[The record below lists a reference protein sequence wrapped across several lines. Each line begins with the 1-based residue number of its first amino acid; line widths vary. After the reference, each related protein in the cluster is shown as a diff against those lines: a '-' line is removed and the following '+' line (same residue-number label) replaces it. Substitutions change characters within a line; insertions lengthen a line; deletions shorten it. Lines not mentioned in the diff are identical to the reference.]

1 MKKLLSI
8 TSLCLALLMI
18 SFSTVF
24 AVDNSTP
31 SNSDTSQNVAETK
44 NNTTPTTVRMGWEVV
59 YNLKNVESSNTTN
72 DAWLSYRTTIT
83 PKLGYAI
90 TKVTATIDGKDVGAI
105 TSENGI
111 YTINIEQVTGKLTI
125 TAEAEPV
132 IVDTPKEIQNL
143 SPKTNFTVANLGK
156 VGNYNLYYNVTQ
168 YYQFL
173 DYNVT
178 MGDYVFDCFAQQSPY
193 DLGLYVVGN
202 GKAYTLID
210 AYNELKID
218 MDTVYSLIKSNEIHY
233 NFTVGKSIPDVTTQP
248 SENHN
253 VYYYL
258 KGATSS
264 NNETTVGNRYNTVI
278 KPNSPYEIDY
288 VVVTVNNKEKEVAK
302 NSDGSYTID
311 LDNVD
316 GDINIFASATREKAT
331 EFSTARV
338 GWHVNYNLSNV
349 ESSNT
354 TDDAWMNYRTV
365 ITPKTGYVI
374 TNISAKIHGK
384 DVGKITKKNGT
395 YEIFVEYLQGGP
407 LVIKAEAKSVKI
419 DTPKEI
425 DKLCPNWILSVA
437 NLGKVGKYDLYYKIS
452 DYYNFS
458 NKNIRMGNYMFN
470 CYQQHTPYDLG
481 LYVVGN
487 GKAYTLKDAYNK
499 LNINMDAV
507 YSLINKTNLHY
518 NFTVVKIAQE
528 KLSAT
533 NVSLKSGATKTIK
546 VLNGKVK
553 SYKVVNSKVAKVN
566 SKGVVTAL
574 NKGKTT
580 VIVTLKD
587 GNKLNCKVNVTT
599 APKLSKSTVNVKVGQ
614 SAKIKIY
621 GKAKGI
627 EFGISGRNK
636 NIEVWLYKMKDAT
649 GFEVEGLKK
658 GKATLKVKVNNVKTL
673 TLKINVK

>member
-24 AVDNSTP
+24 AVDNSTS
-31 SNSDTSQNVAETK
+31 SNSDKSQNVAETK
-44 NNTTPTTVRMGWEVV
+44 NNTEPTTVRMGWEVV

-264 NNETTVGNRYNTVI
+264 NNETTVGNHYNTVI
-278 KPNSPYEIDY
+278 KPNSDYEIDY
-288 VVVTVNNKEKEVAK
+288 VVVTVNNKKREVTK
-302 NSDGSYTID
+302 NSDGSYTVD

-425 DKLCPNWILSVA
+425 DKLYPNLILSVA

-487 GKAYTLKDAYNK
+487 GKAYTLKDAYDK

-566 SKGVVTAL
+566 SKGVITAL

-599 APKLSKSTVNVKVGQ
+599 APKLSKSTVNVKVGKTVKVK
-614 SAKIKIY
+614 AL
-621 GKAKGI
+621 GKAKNI
-627 EFGISGRNK
+627 ALKWTVSNK
-636 NIEVWLYKMKDAT
+636 NVNTSIAKMIGASVLNIK
-649 GFEVEGLKK
+649 GVKK
-658 GKATLKVKVNNVKTL
+658 GKTTLKVKVNNVKTL
-673 TLKINVK
+673 TLKVNVK

>member
-31 SNSDTSQNVAETK
+31 SNSDKSQNANQTM
-44 NNTTPTTVRMGWEVV
+44 NNTMVVVNTEPT
-59 YNLKNVESSNTTN
+59 K
-72 DAWLSYRTTIT
+72 
-83 PKLGYAI
+83 
-90 TKVTATIDGKDVGAI
+90 
-105 TSENGI
+105 
-111 YTINIEQVTGKLTI
+111 
-125 TAEAEPV
+125 
-132 IVDTPKEIQNL
+132 VDTPKELQELYPN
-143 SPKTNFTVANLGK
+143 TNFTVTKLGE
-156 VGNYNLYYNVTQ
+156 VGEYSLYYNVTH

-178 MGDYVFDCFAQQSPY
+178 IGEYIFNCFAQQKPY

-202 GKAYTLID
+202 SKAYTLAD
-210 AYNELKID
+210 AYKELKID
-218 MDTVYSLIKSNEIHY
+218 MDNVYSLITSKYINY

-264 NNETTVGNRYNTVI
+264 NNETTVGNHYNTVI

-288 VVVTVNNKEKEVAK
+288 VVVTVNNKEKEVTK
-302 NSDGSYTID
+302 NSDGSYTVD

-316 GDINIFASATREKAT
+316 GDINIFASATREKVT

-338 GWHVNYNLSNV
+338 GCEVKYDLTNV
-349 ESSNT
+349 TSSNT

-437 NLGKVGKYDLYYKIS
+437 NLGKVGKYDLYYNIS

-487 GKAYTLKDAYNK
+487 GKAYTLKDAYDK

-553 SYKVVNSKVAKVN
+553 SYKVTNNKVAKVN

-599 APKLSKSTVNVKVGQ
+599 APKLSKSTVNLKVGQ

-636 NIEVWLYKMKDAT
+636 NVEVWLYKMKDAT
-649 GFEVEGLKK
+649 EFRVEGLKK

-673 TLKINVK
+673 TLKVNVK

>member
-31 SNSDTSQNVAETK
+31 SNSDKSQKANQTM
-44 NNTTPTTVRMGWEVV
+44 NNTMGIVNTEPT
-59 YNLKNVESSNTTN
+59 K
-72 DAWLSYRTTIT
+72 
-83 PKLGYAI
+83 
-90 TKVTATIDGKDVGAI
+90 
-105 TSENGI
+105 
-111 YTINIEQVTGKLTI
+111 
-125 TAEAEPV
+125 
-132 IVDTPKEIQNL
+132 VDTPKELQELYPN
-143 SPKTNFTVANLGK
+143 TNFTVTKLGE
-156 VGNYNLYYNVTQ
+156 VGEYSLYYNVTH

-178 MGDYVFDCFAQQSPY
+178 IGEYIFNCFAQQKPY

-202 GKAYTLID
+202 SKAYTLAD
-210 AYNELKID
+210 AYKELKID
-218 MDTVYSLIKSNEIHY
+218 MDTVYSLIKSKYINY

-288 VVVTVNNKEKEVAK
+288 VVVTVNNKEKEVTK
-302 NSDGSYTID
+302 NSDGSYTVD

-316 GDINIFASATREKAT
+316 GDINIFASATPKKVSEPIT
-331 EFSTARV
+331 QDGGHDIV
-338 GWHVNYNLSNV
+338 YNLSNV

-354 TDDAWMNYRTV
+354 TDITYTGYKTTL
-365 ITPKTGYVI
+365 TPKDGYAI
-374 TNISAKIHGK
+374 TYVSATVNGK
-384 DVGKITKKNGT
+384 DVGTITKENGIYT
-395 YEIFVEYLQGGP
+395 IDVR
-407 LVIKAEAKSVKI
+407 LVMGKLTITAEAKDIVT

-425 DKLCPNWILSVA
+425 QNLSPKTNFTVA
-437 NLGKVGKYDLYYKIS
+437 NLGKVGNYNLYYNVTQYYQFFENIIKI
-452 DYYNFS
+452 
-458 NKNIRMGNYMFN
+458 GNYEFD
-470 CYQQHTPYDLG
+470 CFAQQSPYGLG

-487 GKAYTLKDAYNK
+487 GKAYTLKDAYDK

-658 GKATLKVKVNNVKTL
+658 GKTTLKVKVNNVKTL
-673 TLKINVK
+673 TLKVNVK

>member
-31 SNSDTSQNVAETK
+31 SNSDKSQNANRTM
-44 NNTTPTTVRMGWEVV
+44 NNTMGIVNTEPT
-59 YNLKNVESSNTTN
+59 K
-72 DAWLSYRTTIT
+72 
-83 PKLGYAI
+83 
-90 TKVTATIDGKDVGAI
+90 
-105 TSENGI
+105 
-111 YTINIEQVTGKLTI
+111 
-125 TAEAEPV
+125 
-132 IVDTPKEIQNL
+132 VDTPKELQELYPN
-143 SPKTNFTVANLGK
+143 TNFTVTKLGE
-156 VGNYNLYYNVTQ
+156 VGEYSLYYNVTH

-178 MGDYVFDCFAQQSPY
+178 IGKYIFNCFAQQKPY

-218 MDTVYSLIKSNEIHY
+218 MDTVYSLITSKYINY

-288 VVVTVNNKEKEVAK
+288 IVVTVNNKKREVTK
-302 NSDGSYTID
+302 NLDGSYTVDID
-311 LDNVD
+311 NID
-316 GDINIFASATREKAT
+316 GDINIFASATPKKASEPIT
-331 EFSTARV
+331 QDGGHDIV
-338 GWHVNYNLSNV
+338 YNLSNV

-354 TDDAWMNYRTV
+354 TNITYTGYKTTL
-365 ITPKTGYVI
+365 TPKDGYAI
-374 TNISAKIHGK
+374 TYVSATVNGK
-384 DVGKITKKNGT
+384 DVGTITKENGIYT
-395 YEIFVEYLQGGP
+395 IDVR
-407 LVIKAEAKSVKI
+407 LVMGKLTITAEAKNIVT

-425 DKLCPNWILSVA
+425 QNLSPKTNFTVA
-437 NLGKVGKYDLYYKIS
+437 NLGKVGNYNLYYNVTQHYQFFENIIKI
-452 DYYNFS
+452 
-458 NKNIRMGNYMFN
+458 GNYEFD
-470 CYQQHTPYDLG
+470 CFAQQSPYGLG

-487 GKAYTLKDAYNK
+487 GKAYTLKDAYDK

-518 NFTVVKIAQE
+518 NFTAVKIAQE

-673 TLKINVK
+673 TLKVNVK

>member
-31 SNSDTSQNVAETK
+31 SNSDKSQNVAETK
-44 NNTTPTTVRMGWEVV
+44 NNTEPTTVRMGWEVV
-59 YNLKNVESSNTTN
+59 YNLKNVDSSNTTN
-72 DAWLSYRTTIT
+72 DAWSSYRTTIT
-83 PKLGYAI
+83 PKVGYTI
-90 TKVTATIDGKDVGAI
+90 TKVTATIDGKDVGTV

-168 YYQFL
+168 KYQFL

-233 NFTVGKSIPDVTTQP
+233 NFTVEKSVPDVTTQP

-264 NNETTVGNRYNTVI
+264 NNETTVGNHYNTVI

-288 VVVTVNNKEKEVAK
+288 VVVTVNNKEKEATK
-302 NSDGSYTID
+302 NSDGSYTVD

-316 GDINIFASATREKAT
+316 GDINIFASATPKKASEPIT
-331 EFSTARV
+331 RV
-338 GWHVNYNLSNV
+338 GWEVDYNVTNAYLTNKS
-349 ESSNT
+349 
-354 TDDAWMNYRTV
+354 TDVLGSYSTRIYTV
-365 ITPKTGYVI
+365 GTYIVTYV
-374 TNISAKIHGK
+374 SATINGK
-384 DVGKITKKNGT
+384 DVGTIKEVVGG
-395 YEIFVEYLQGGP
+395 YEIN
-407 LVIKAEAKSVKI
+407 IKNVTGKLTITVEAKNFQSP
-419 DTPKEI
+419 TPKE
-425 DKLCPNWILSVA
+425 LQALSPNSNFSVI
-437 NLGKVGKYDLYYKIS
+437 NLGKVGNYNLYYNTTS
-452 DYYNFS
+452 SYEDLEY
-458 NKNIRMGNYMFN
+458 NIRIGDYVYTCM
-470 CYQQHTPYDLG
+470 YQQSPDDLG
-481 LYVVGN
+481 LYIVGN
-487 GKAYTLKDAYNK
+487 GKAYTLQDAYSKIKN
-499 LNINMDAV
+499 LNMDTV
-507 YSLINKTNLHY
+507 YSLINKMNIDY
-518 NFTVVKIAQE
+518 NFTVNKKPIV

-553 SYKVVNSKVAKVN
+553 SYKVTNNKVAKVN
-566 SKGVVTAL
+566 SKGVITAL

-580 VIVTLKD
+580 VIVTLKN

-599 APKLSKSTVNVKVGQ
+599 APKLSKSTVNLKVGQ

-636 NIEVWLYKMKDAT
+636 NIKVWLYKMKDAT

-673 TLKINVK
+673 TLKVNVK

>member
-31 SNSDTSQNVAETK
+31 SNSDKSQNANQTM
-44 NNTTPTTVRMGWEVV
+44 NNTMVVVNTEPT
-59 YNLKNVESSNTTN
+59 K
-72 DAWLSYRTTIT
+72 
-83 PKLGYAI
+83 
-90 TKVTATIDGKDVGAI
+90 
-105 TSENGI
+105 
-111 YTINIEQVTGKLTI
+111 
-125 TAEAEPV
+125 
-132 IVDTPKEIQNL
+132 VDTPKELQELYPN
-143 SPKTNFTVANLGK
+143 TNFTVTKLGE
-156 VGNYNLYYNVTQ
+156 VGEYSLYYNVTH

-178 MGDYVFDCFAQQSPY
+178 IGEYIFNCFAQQKPY

-202 GKAYTLID
+202 SKAYTLID

-218 MDTVYSLIKSNEIHY
+218 MDTVYSLITSKYINY

-264 NNETTVGNRYNTVI
+264 NNETTVGNHYNTVI

-288 VVVTVNNKEKEVAK
+288 VVVTVNNKKREVTK
-302 NSDGSYTID
+302 NSDGSYTVD

-316 GDINIFASATREKAT
+316 GDINIFASATREKVT

-338 GWHVNYNLSNV
+338 GWYVNYNLSNV

-354 TDDAWMNYRTV
+354 TDDVWLNYKTTL
-365 ITPKTGYVI
+365 TPKDGYAI
-374 TNISAKIHGK
+374 TYVSATVNGK
-384 DVGKITKKNGT
+384 DVGKITKNNGIYT
-395 YEIFVEYLQGGP
+395 IDIEKVTGNLTIT
-407 LVIKAEAKSVKI
+407 AEAKNVVT

-425 DKLCPNWILSVA
+425 QNLSPKTNFTVA
-437 NLGKVGKYDLYYKIS
+437 NLGKVGNYNLYYNVTQYYQFFENIIKI
-452 DYYNFS
+452 
-458 NKNIRMGNYMFN
+458 GNYEFD
-470 CYQQHTPYDLG
+470 CFAQQSPYGLG

-487 GKAYTLKDAYNK
+487 GKAYTLKDAYDK

-553 SYKVVNSKVAKVN
+553 SYKVTNNKVAKVN

-599 APKLSKSTVNVKVGQ
+599 APKLSKSTVNLKVGQ

-636 NIEVWLYKMKDAT
+636 NVEVWLYKMKDAT
-649 GFEVEGLKK
+649 EFRVEGLKK

-673 TLKINVK
+673 TLKVNVK

>member
-31 SNSDTSQNVAETK
+31 SNSDKSQNANQTM
-44 NNTTPTTVRMGWEVV
+44 NNTMVVVNTEPT
-59 YNLKNVESSNTTN
+59 K
-72 DAWLSYRTTIT
+72 
-83 PKLGYAI
+83 
-90 TKVTATIDGKDVGAI
+90 
-105 TSENGI
+105 
-111 YTINIEQVTGKLTI
+111 
-125 TAEAEPV
+125 
-132 IVDTPKEIQNL
+132 VDTPKELQELYPN
-143 SPKTNFTVANLGK
+143 TNFTVTKLGE
-156 VGNYNLYYNVTQ
+156 VGEYSLYYNVTH

-178 MGDYVFDCFAQQSPY
+178 IGEYIFNCFAQQKPY

-202 GKAYTLID
+202 SKAYTLAD
-210 AYNELKID
+210 AYKELKID
-218 MDTVYSLIKSNEIHY
+218 MDTVYSLITSKYINY

-264 NNETTVGNRYNTVI
+264 NNETTVGNHYNTVI

-288 VVVTVNNKEKEVAK
+288 VVVTVNNKKREVTK
-302 NSDGSYTID
+302 NSDGSYTVD

-316 GDINIFASATREKAT
+316 GDINIFASATREKVT

-338 GWHVNYNLSNV
+338 GWYVNYNLSNV

-354 TDDAWMNYRTV
+354 TDDVWLNYKTTL
-365 ITPKTGYVI
+365 TPKDGYAI
-374 TNISAKIHGK
+374 TYVSATVNGK
-384 DVGKITKKNGT
+384 DVGKITKNNGIYT
-395 YEIFVEYLQGGP
+395 IDIEKVTGNLTIT
-407 LVIKAEAKSVKI
+407 AEAKNVVT

-425 DKLCPNWILSVA
+425 QKLSPKTNFTVA
-437 NLGKVGKYDLYYKIS
+437 NLGKVGNYNLYYNVTQYYQFFENIIKI
-452 DYYNFS
+452 
-458 NKNIRMGNYMFN
+458 GNYEFD
-470 CYQQHTPYDLG
+470 CFAQQSPYGLG

-487 GKAYTLKDAYNK
+487 GKAYTLKDAYDK

-553 SYKVVNSKVAKVN
+553 SYKVTNNKVAKVN

-599 APKLSKSTVNVKVGQ
+599 APKLSKSTVNLKVGQ

-636 NIEVWLYKMKDAT
+636 NVEVWLYKMKDAT
-649 GFEVEGLKK
+649 EFRVEGLKK

-673 TLKINVK
+673 TLKVNVK

>member
-24 AVDNSTP
+24 AVDNSTL
-31 SNSDTSQNVAETK
+31 SNSDKSQNVAGTK
-44 NNTTPTTVRMGWEVV
+44 NNTEPTTVRMGWEVV
-59 YNLKNVESSNTTN
+59 YNLKNVDSSNTTN

-83 PKLGYAI
+83 PKVGYTI
-90 TKVTATIDGKDVGAI
+90 TKVTATINGKDVGTV
-105 TSENGI
+105 TSSNGI

-132 IVDTPKEIQNL
+132 IVDTPKELQELYPN
-143 SPKTNFTVANLGK
+143 TNFTVTKLGE
-156 VGNYNLYYNVTQ
+156 VGEYSLYYNVTH

-178 MGDYVFDCFAQQSPY
+178 IGEYIFNCFAQQKPY

-202 GKAYTLID
+202 SKAYTLAD

-218 MDTVYSLIKSNEIHY
+218 MDTVYSLIKSNDIDY
-233 NFTVGKSIPDVTTQP
+233 SFTVKKSESTVTTQP

-288 VVVTVNNKEKEVAK
+288 VVVTVNNKEKEVTK
-302 NSDGSYTID
+302 NSDGSYTVD

-316 GDINIFASATREKAT
+316 GDINIFASATREKVT
-331 EFSTARV
+331 QFSTARV

-354 TDDAWMNYRTV
+354 TDDVWLNYKTTL
-365 ITPKTGYVI
+365 TPKEGYAI
-374 TNISAKIHGK
+374 TYVSATVNGK
-384 DVGKITKKNGT
+384 DVGKITKNNGIYT
-395 YEIFVEYLQGGP
+395 IDIEKATGNLTIT
-407 LVIKAEAKSVKI
+407 AEAKNIVT

-425 DKLCPNWILSVA
+425 QNLSPKTNFTVA
-437 NLGKVGKYDLYYKIS
+437 NLGKVGNYNLYYNVTQYYQFFENIIKI
-452 DYYNFS
+452 
-458 NKNIRMGNYMFN
+458 GNYEFD
-470 CYQQHTPYDLG
+470 CFAQQSPYGLG

-487 GKAYTLKDAYNK
+487 GKAYTLKDAYDK

-580 VIVTLKD
+580 VIVTLRD

-599 APKLSKSTVNVKVGQ
+599 APKLSKSTVNVKVGKTVKVK
-614 SAKIKIY
+614 AL
-621 GKAKGI
+621 GKAKNI
-627 EFGISGRNK
+627 ALKWTVSNK
-636 NIEVWLYKMKDAT
+636 NVNTSIAKKISASVLNIK
-649 GFEVEGLKK
+649 GVKK
-658 GKATLKVKVNNVKTL
+658 GKTTLKVKVNNVKTL
-673 TLKINVK
+673 TLKIKVK

>member
-31 SNSDTSQNVAETK
+31 SNSDKSQNANQTM
-44 NNTTPTTVRMGWEVV
+44 NNTMGIVNTEPT
-59 YNLKNVESSNTTN
+59 K
-72 DAWLSYRTTIT
+72 
-83 PKLGYAI
+83 
-90 TKVTATIDGKDVGAI
+90 
-105 TSENGI
+105 
-111 YTINIEQVTGKLTI
+111 
-125 TAEAEPV
+125 
-132 IVDTPKEIQNL
+132 VDTPKELQELYPN
-143 SPKTNFTVANLGK
+143 TNFTVTKLGE
-156 VGNYNLYYNVTQ
+156 VGEYSLYYNVTQ

-178 MGDYVFDCFAQQSPY
+178 IGEYIFNCFAQQKPY

-218 MDTVYSLIKSNEIHY
+218 MDTVYSLIKSNDIDY

-264 NNETTVGNRYNTVI
+264 NNETTVGNHYNTVI

-288 VVVTVNNKEKEVAK
+288 VVVTVNNKEREVTK
-302 NSDGSYTID
+302 NSDGSYTVD
-311 LDNVD
+311 LDNID
-316 GDINIFASATREKAT
+316 GDINIFASATREKVT

-338 GWHVNYNLSNV
+338 GWYVNYNLSNV

-354 TDDAWMNYRTV
+354 TDDVWLNYKTTL
-365 ITPKTGYVI
+365 TPKEGYAI
-374 TNISAKIHGK
+374 TYVSATVNGK
-384 DVGKITKKNGT
+384 DVGKITKNNGIYT
-395 YEIFVEYLQGGP
+395 IDIEKATGNLTIT
-407 LVIKAEAKSVKI
+407 AEAKDIVT

-425 DKLCPNWILSVA
+425 QNLSPKTNFTVA
-437 NLGKVGKYDLYYKIS
+437 NLGKVGNYNLYYNVTQYYQFFENIIKI
-452 DYYNFS
+452 
-458 NKNIRMGNYMFN
+458 GNYEFD
-470 CYQQHTPYDLG
+470 CFAQQSPYGLG

-553 SYKVVNSKVAKVN
+553 SYKVTNNKVAKVN

-599 APKLSKSTVNVKVGQ
+599 APKLSKPTVNVKVGKTVKVK
-614 SAKIKIY
+614 AL
-621 GKAKGI
+621 GKAKNI
-627 EFGISGRNK
+627 ALKWTVSNK
-636 NIEVWLYKMKDAT
+636 NVNTSIAKMISASVLNIK
-649 GFEVEGLKK
+649 GVKK
-658 GKATLKVKVNNVKTL
+658 GKTTLKVKVNNVKTL
-673 TLKINVK
+673 TLKVNVK

>member
-31 SNSDTSQNVAETK
+31 SNSDKSQKANQTM
-44 NNTTPTTVRMGWEVV
+44 NNTMGIVNTEPT
-59 YNLKNVESSNTTN
+59 K
-72 DAWLSYRTTIT
+72 
-83 PKLGYAI
+83 
-90 TKVTATIDGKDVGAI
+90 
-105 TSENGI
+105 
-111 YTINIEQVTGKLTI
+111 
-125 TAEAEPV
+125 
-132 IVDTPKEIQNL
+132 VDTPKELQELYPN
-143 SPKTNFTVANLGK
+143 TNFTVTKLGE
-156 VGNYNLYYNVTQ
+156 VGEYSLYYNVTH

-178 MGDYVFDCFAQQSPY
+178 IGEYIFNCFAQQKPY

-202 GKAYTLID
+202 SKAYTLID

-218 MDTVYSLIKSNEIHY
+218 MDTVYSLITSKYINY

-264 NNETTVGNRYNTVI
+264 NNETTVGNHYNTVI

-302 NSDGSYTID
+302 NSDGSYTVD

-316 GDINIFASATREKAT
+316 GDINIFASATPKKASEPIT
-331 EFSTARV
+331 QDGGHDIV
-338 GWHVNYNLSNV
+338 YNLSNV

-354 TDDAWMNYRTV
+354 TDITYTGYKTTL
-365 ITPKTGYVI
+365 TPKDGYAI
-374 TNISAKIHGK
+374 TYVSATVNGK
-384 DVGKITKKNGT
+384 DVGKITKNNGIYT
-395 YEIFVEYLQGGP
+395 IDIEKATGNLTIT
-407 LVIKAEAKSVKI
+407 AEAKNIVT

-425 DKLCPNWILSVA
+425 QNLSPKTNFTVA
-437 NLGKVGKYDLYYKIS
+437 NLGKVGNYNLYYNVTQYYQFFENIIKI
-452 DYYNFS
+452 
-458 NKNIRMGNYMFN
+458 GNYEFD
-470 CYQQHTPYDLG
+470 CFAQQSPYGLG

-487 GKAYTLKDAYNK
+487 GKAYTLKEAYDK
-499 LNINMDAV
+499 LNINMNAV

-518 NFTVVKIAQE
+518 NFTAVKIAQE

-533 NVSLKSGATKTIK
+533 NVSLKSGAAKTIK

-553 SYKVVNSKVAKVN
+553 SYKVTNNKVAKVN

-599 APKLSKSTVNVKVGQ
+599 APKLSKSTVNLKVGQ

-636 NIEVWLYKMKDAT
+636 NIKVWLYKMKDAT

-673 TLKINVK
+673 TLKVNVK

>member
-8 TSLCLALLMI
+8 TSLCLTLLMI

-31 SNSDTSQNVAETK
+31 SNSDKSQNANQTM
-44 NNTTPTTVRMGWEVV
+44 NNTMGIVNTEPT
-59 YNLKNVESSNTTN
+59 K
-72 DAWLSYRTTIT
+72 
-83 PKLGYAI
+83 
-90 TKVTATIDGKDVGAI
+90 
-105 TSENGI
+105 
-111 YTINIEQVTGKLTI
+111 
-125 TAEAEPV
+125 
-132 IVDTPKEIQNL
+132 VDTPKELQELYPN
-143 SPKTNFTVANLGK
+143 TNFTVTKLGE
-156 VGNYNLYYNVTQ
+156 VGEYSLYYNVTH

-178 MGDYVFDCFAQQSPY
+178 IGEYIFNCFAQQKPY

-218 MDTVYSLIKSNEIHY
+218 MDTVDSLITSKYINY

-288 VVVTVNNKEKEVAK
+288 VVVTVNNKEKEVTK

-331 EFSTARV
+331 QFSTARV

-354 TDDAWMNYRTV
+354 TDDVWLNYKTTL
-365 ITPKTGYVI
+365 TPKEGYAI
-374 TNISAKIHGK
+374 TYVSATVNGK
-384 DVGKITKKNGT
+384 DVGKITKNNGIYT
-395 YEIFVEYLQGGP
+395 IDIEKATGNLTIT
-407 LVIKAEAKSVKI
+407 AEAKNIVT

-425 DKLCPNWILSVA
+425 QNLSPKTNFTVA
-437 NLGKVGKYDLYYKIS
+437 NLGKVGNYNLYYNVTQYYQFFENIIKI
-452 DYYNFS
+452 
-458 NKNIRMGNYMFN
+458 GNYEFD
-470 CYQQHTPYDLG
+470 CFAQQSPYGLG

-487 GKAYTLKDAYNK
+487 GKAYTLKDAYDK

-518 NFTVVKIAQE
+518 NFTAVKIAQE

-599 APKLSKSTVNVKVGQ
+599 APKLSKSTVNVKVGKTVKVK
-614 SAKIKIY
+614 AL
-621 GKAKGI
+621 GKAKNI
-627 EFGISGRNK
+627 ALKWTVSNK
-636 NIEVWLYKMKDAT
+636 NVNTSIAKKIGASVLNIK
-649 GFEVEGLKK
+649 GVKK
-658 GKATLKVKVNNVKTL
+658 GKTTLKVKVNNVKTL
-673 TLKINVK
+673 TLKVNVK

>member
-24 AVDNSTP
+24 AVDNSK
-31 SNSDTSQNVAETK
+31 SSGSDKSQNANQK
-44 NNTTPTTVRMGWEVV
+44 MNNTMGIVNTEPT
-59 YNLKNVESSNTTN
+59 K
-72 DAWLSYRTTIT
+72 
-83 PKLGYAI
+83 
-90 TKVTATIDGKDVGAI
+90 
-105 TSENGI
+105 
-111 YTINIEQVTGKLTI
+111 
-125 TAEAEPV
+125 
-132 IVDTPKEIQNL
+132 VDTPKELQELYPN
-143 SPKTNFTVANLGK
+143 TNFTVTKLGE
-156 VGNYNLYYNVTQ
+156 VGEYSLYYNVTRN
-168 YYQFL
+168 YQFL

-178 MGDYVFDCFAQQSPY
+178 IGEYIFNCFAQQKPY

-218 MDTVYSLIKSNEIHY
+218 MDTVYSIIKSKYINY

-264 NNETTVGNRYNTVI
+264 NNKTTVGNRYNTVI
-278 KPNSPYEIDY
+278 KPDSPYEIDY
-288 VVVTVNNKEKEVAK
+288 IVVTVNNKKREVTK
-302 NSDGSYTID
+302 NSDGSYTVD
-311 LDNVD
+311 LDNID
-316 GDINIFASATREKAT
+316 GDINIFASATREKAPNT
-331 EFSTARV
+331 SVAV
-338 GWHVNYNLSNV
+338 GCEVKYDLTNV
-349 ESSNT
+349 TSSNMT
-354 TDDAWMNYRTV
+354 TDAWMNYRTV
-365 ITPKTGYVI
+365 ITPKAGYVI
-374 TNISAKIHGK
+374 TNISAKIHGN

-395 YEIFVEYLQGGP
+395 YEIFVEYVQGP

-425 DKLCPNWILSVA
+425 DKLYPNLILSVA

-487 GKAYTLKDAYNK
+487 GKAYTLKDAYDK
-499 LNINMDAV
+499 LNINMDTV

-546 VLNGKVK
+546 VLNGKAK
-553 SYKVVNSKVAKVN
+553 SYKVTNNKVAKVN
-566 SKGVVTAL
+566 SKGVITAL

-599 APKLSKSTVNVKVGQ
+599 APKLSKSTVNLKVGQ

-649 GFEVEGLKK
+649 EFRVEGLKK

-673 TLKINVK
+673 TLKVNVK

>member
-31 SNSDTSQNVAETK
+31 LNSDKSQNANQTM
-44 NNTTPTTVRMGWEVV
+44 NNTMGIVNTEPT
-59 YNLKNVESSNTTN
+59 K
-72 DAWLSYRTTIT
+72 
-83 PKLGYAI
+83 
-90 TKVTATIDGKDVGAI
+90 
-105 TSENGI
+105 
-111 YTINIEQVTGKLTI
+111 
-125 TAEAEPV
+125 
-132 IVDTPKEIQNL
+132 VDTPKELQELYPN
-143 SPKTNFTVANLGK
+143 TNFTVTKLGE
-156 VGNYNLYYNVTQ
+156 VGEYSLYYNVTQ

-178 MGDYVFDCFAQQSPY
+178 IGEYIFNCFAQQKPY

-202 GKAYTLID
+202 SKAYTLAD
-210 AYNELKID
+210 AYKELKID
-218 MDTVYSLIKSNEIHY
+218 MDTVYSLITSKYINY

-264 NNETTVGNRYNTVI
+264 NNETTVGNHYNTVI

-288 VVVTVNNKEKEVAK
+288 VVVTVNNKKREVAK
-302 NSDGSYTID
+302 NSDGSYTVD

-316 GDINIFASATREKAT
+316 GDINIFASATPKKASEPIT
-331 EFSTARV
+331 QDGGHDIV
-338 GWHVNYNLSNV
+338 YNLSNV

-354 TDDAWMNYRTV
+354 TDITYTGYKTTL
-365 ITPKTGYVI
+365 TPKDGYAI
-374 TNISAKIHGK
+374 TYVSATVNGK
-384 DVGKITKKNGT
+384 DVGTITKENGIYT
-395 YEIFVEYLQGGP
+395 IDVR
-407 LVIKAEAKSVKI
+407 LVMGNLTITAEAKNIVT

-425 DKLCPNWILSVA
+425 QNLSPKTNFTVA
-437 NLGKVGKYDLYYKIS
+437 NLGKVGNYNLYYNVTQYYQFFENIIKI
-452 DYYNFS
+452 
-458 NKNIRMGNYMFN
+458 GNYEFD
-470 CYQQHTPYDLG
+470 CFAHQSPYGLG

-487 GKAYTLKDAYNK
+487 GKAYTLKNAYDK

-553 SYKVVNSKVAKVN
+553 SYKVTNNKVAKVN

-673 TLKINVK
+673 TLKVNVK

>member
-31 SNSDTSQNVAETK
+31 SNSDKSQNANQTM
-44 NNTTPTTVRMGWEVV
+44 NNTMGIVNTEPT
-59 YNLKNVESSNTTN
+59 K
-72 DAWLSYRTTIT
+72 
-83 PKLGYAI
+83 
-90 TKVTATIDGKDVGAI
+90 
-105 TSENGI
+105 
-111 YTINIEQVTGKLTI
+111 
-125 TAEAEPV
+125 
-132 IVDTPKEIQNL
+132 VDTPKELQELYPN
-143 SPKTNFTVANLGK
+143 TNFTVTKLGE
-156 VGNYNLYYNVTQ
+156 VGEYSLYYNVTH

-178 MGDYVFDCFAQQSPY
+178 IGEYIFNCFAQQKPY

-218 MDTVYSLIKSNEIHY
+218 MDTVYSLITSKYINY

-264 NNETTVGNRYNTVI
+264 NNETTVGNHYNTVI

-302 NSDGSYTID
+302 NSDGSYTVD

-316 GDINIFASATREKAT
+316 GDINIFASATPKKASEPIT
-331 EFSTARV
+331 QDGGHDIV
-338 GWHVNYNLSNV
+338 YNLSNV

-354 TDDAWMNYRTV
+354 TDITYTGYKTTL
-365 ITPKTGYVI
+365 TPKDGYAI
-374 TNISAKIHGK
+374 TYVSATVNGK
-384 DVGKITKKNGT
+384 DVGTITKENGIYT
-395 YEIFVEYLQGGP
+395 IDVR
-407 LVIKAEAKSVKI
+407 LVMGNLTITAEAKNIVT

-425 DKLCPNWILSVA
+425 QNLSPKTNFTVA
-437 NLGKVGKYDLYYKIS
+437 NLGKVGNYNLYYNVTQYYQFFENIIKI
-452 DYYNFS
+452 
-458 NKNIRMGNYMFN
+458 GNYEFD
-470 CYQQHTPYDLG
+470 CFAQQSPYGLG

-553 SYKVVNSKVAKVN
+553 SYKVTNNKVAKVN

-599 APKLSKSTVNVKVGQ
+599 APKLSKPTVNVKVGKTVKVK
-614 SAKIKIY
+614 AL
-621 GKAKGI
+621 GKAKNI
-627 EFGISGRNK
+627 ALKWTVSNK
-636 NIEVWLYKMKDAT
+636 NVNTSIAKMISASVLNIK
-649 GFEVEGLKK
+649 GVKK
-658 GKATLKVKVNNVKTL
+658 GKTTLKVKVNNVKTL
-673 TLKINVK
+673 TLKVNVK

>member
-24 AVDNSTP
+24 AVDNSTS
-31 SNSDTSQNVAETK
+31 SNSDKSQNANQK
-44 NNTTPTTVRMGWEVV
+44 MNNTMGIVNTEPT
-59 YNLKNVESSNTTN
+59 K
-72 DAWLSYRTTIT
+72 
-83 PKLGYAI
+83 
-90 TKVTATIDGKDVGAI
+90 
-105 TSENGI
+105 
-111 YTINIEQVTGKLTI
+111 
-125 TAEAEPV
+125 
-132 IVDTPKEIQNL
+132 VDTPKELQELYPN
-143 SPKTNFTVANLGK
+143 TNFTVTKLGE
-156 VGNYNLYYNVTQ
+156 VGEYSLYYNVTRN
-168 YYQFL
+168 YQFL

-178 MGDYVFDCFAQQSPY
+178 IGEYIFDCFAQQKPY

-202 GKAYTLID
+202 GKAYTLAD
-210 AYNELKID
+210 AYKELKID
-218 MDTVYSLIKSNEIHY
+218 MDTVYSIIKSKYINY

-264 NNETTVGNRYNTVI
+264 NNETTVGNHYNTVI

-288 VVVTVNNKEKEVAK
+288 VVVTVNNKKREATK
-302 NSDGSYTID
+302 NSDGSYTVV

-316 GDINIFASATREKAT
+316 GDINIFASATPKKASEPIT
-331 EFSTARV
+331 QDGGHDIV
-338 GWHVNYNLSNV
+338 YNLSNV

-354 TDDAWMNYRTV
+354 TDITYTGYKTTL
-365 ITPKTGYVI
+365 TPKDGYAI
-374 TNISAKIHGK
+374 TYVSATVNGK
-384 DVGKITKKNGT
+384 DVGTITKENGIYT
-395 YEIFVEYLQGGP
+395 IDVR
-407 LVIKAEAKSVKI
+407 LVMGKLTITAEAKDIVTN
-419 DTPKEI
+419 TPKEI
-425 DKLCPNWILSVA
+425 QNLSPKTNFTVA
-437 NLGKVGKYDLYYKIS
+437 NLGKVGNYNLYYNVTQYYQFFDDIIKI
-452 DYYNFS
+452 
-458 NKNIRMGNYMFN
+458 GNYEFD
-470 CYQQHTPYDLG
+470 CFAQQSPYGLG

-487 GKAYTLKDAYNK
+487 GKAYTLKDAYDK
-499 LNINMDAV
+499 LNINMDTV

-518 NFTVVKIAQE
+518 NFTAVKIAQE

-553 SYKVVNSKVAKVN
+553 SYKVTNNKVAKVN
-566 SKGVVTAL
+566 SKGVITAL

-599 APKLSKSTVNVKVGQ
+599 APKLSKSTVNLKVGQ

-649 GFEVEGLKK
+649 EFRVEGLKK

>member
-1 MKKLLSI
+1 MKKILSI

-31 SNSDTSQNVAETK
+31 SNSDKSQNANQTM
-44 NNTTPTTVRMGWEVV
+44 NNTMGIVNTEPT
-59 YNLKNVESSNTTN
+59 K
-72 DAWLSYRTTIT
+72 
-83 PKLGYAI
+83 
-90 TKVTATIDGKDVGAI
+90 
-105 TSENGI
+105 
-111 YTINIEQVTGKLTI
+111 
-125 TAEAEPV
+125 
-132 IVDTPKEIQNL
+132 VDTPKELQELYPN
-143 SPKTNFTVANLGK
+143 TNFTVTKLGE
-156 VGNYNLYYNVTQ
+156 VGEYSLYYNVTH

-178 MGDYVFDCFAQQSPY
+178 IGEYIFNCFAQQKPY

-218 MDTVYSLIKSNEIHY
+218 MDTVYSLITSKYINY

-264 NNETTVGNRYNTVI
+264 NNETTVGNHYNTVI
-278 KPNSPYEIDY
+278 KPNLPYEIDY
-288 VVVTVNNKEKEVAK
+288 VVVTVNNKEREVTK
-302 NSDGSYTID
+302 NLDGSYTVD
-311 LDNVD
+311 LDNID
-316 GDINIFASATREKAT
+316 GDINIFASATPKKASEPIT
-331 EFSTARV
+331 QDGGHDIV
-338 GWHVNYNLSNV
+338 YNLSNV

-354 TDDAWMNYRTV
+354 TDITYTGYKTTL
-365 ITPKTGYVI
+365 TPKDGYAI
-374 TNISAKIHGK
+374 TYVSATVNGK
-384 DVGKITKKNGT
+384 DVGTITKENGIYT
-395 YEIFVEYLQGGP
+395 IDVR
-407 LVIKAEAKSVKI
+407 LVMGKLTITAEAKDIVT

-425 DKLCPNWILSVA
+425 QNLSPKTNFTVA
-437 NLGKVGKYDLYYKIS
+437 NLGKVGNYNLYYNVTQYYQFFENIIKI
-452 DYYNFS
+452 
-458 NKNIRMGNYMFN
+458 GNYEFD
-470 CYQQHTPYDLG
+470 CFAHQSPYGLG

-487 GKAYTLKDAYNK
+487 GKAYTLKDAYDK

-553 SYKVVNSKVAKVN
+553 SYKVTNNKVAKVN

-673 TLKINVK
+673 TLKVNVK

>member
-31 SNSDTSQNVAETK
+31 SNSDKSQNANRTM
-44 NNTTPTTVRMGWEVV
+44 NNTMGIVNTEPT
-59 YNLKNVESSNTTN
+59 K
-72 DAWLSYRTTIT
+72 
-83 PKLGYAI
+83 
-90 TKVTATIDGKDVGAI
+90 
-105 TSENGI
+105 
-111 YTINIEQVTGKLTI
+111 
-125 TAEAEPV
+125 
-132 IVDTPKEIQNL
+132 VDTPKELQELYPN
-143 SPKTNFTVANLGK
+143 TNFTVTKLGE
-156 VGNYNLYYNVTQ
+156 VGEYSLYYNVTH

-178 MGDYVFDCFAQQSPY
+178 IGEYIFNCFAQQKPY

-202 GKAYTLID
+202 GKAYTLAD
-210 AYNELKID
+210 AYKELKID
-218 MDTVYSLIKSNEIHY
+218 MDTVYSIIKSKYINY

-264 NNETTVGNRYNTVI
+264 NNETTVGNHYNTVI

-288 VVVTVNNKEKEVAK
+288 VVVTVNNKKREVTK
-302 NSDGSYTID
+302 NSDGSYTVD

-331 EFSTARV
+331 QFSTARV

-553 SYKVVNSKVAKVN
+553 SYKVTNNKVAKVN

-658 GKATLKVKVNNVKTL
+658 GKTTLKVKVNNVKTL
-673 TLKINVK
+673 TLKVNVK

>member
-31 SNSDTSQNVAETK
+31 SNSDKSQNANQTM
-44 NNTTPTTVRMGWEVV
+44 NNTMVVVNTEPT
-59 YNLKNVESSNTTN
+59 K
-72 DAWLSYRTTIT
+72 
-83 PKLGYAI
+83 
-90 TKVTATIDGKDVGAI
+90 
-105 TSENGI
+105 
-111 YTINIEQVTGKLTI
+111 
-125 TAEAEPV
+125 
-132 IVDTPKEIQNL
+132 VDTPKELQELYPN
-143 SPKTNFTVANLGK
+143 TNFTVTKLGE
-156 VGNYNLYYNVTQ
+156 VGEYSLYYNVTQ

-178 MGDYVFDCFAQQSPY
+178 IGEYIFNCFAQQKPY

-202 GKAYTLID
+202 SKAYTLAD
-210 AYNELKID
+210 AYKELKID
-218 MDTVYSLIKSNEIHY
+218 MDTVYSLITSKYINY

-264 NNETTVGNRYNTVI
+264 NNETTVGNHYNTVI

-288 VVVTVNNKEKEVAK
+288 VVVTVNNKKREVTK
-302 NSDGSYTID
+302 NSDGSYTVD

-316 GDINIFASATREKAT
+316 GDINIFASATREKVT
-331 EFSTARV
+331 QFSTARV
-338 GWHVNYNLSNV
+338 GCEVKYDLTNV
-349 ESSNT
+349 TSSNT

-395 YEIFVEYLQGGP
+395 YEIFVEYVQGP

-487 GKAYTLKDAYNK
+487 GKAYTLKDAYDK

-553 SYKVVNSKVAKVN
+553 SYKVTNNKVAKVN

-599 APKLSKSTVNVKVGQ
+599 APKLSKSTVNLKVGQ

-636 NIEVWLYKMKDAT
+636 NIKVWLYKMKDAT
-649 GFEVEGLKK
+649 EFRVEGLKK

-673 TLKINVK
+673 TLKVNVK

>member
-31 SNSDTSQNVAETK
+31 SNSDKSQNVAETK
-44 NNTTPTTVRMGWEVV
+44 NNTEPTTVRMGWEVV
-59 YNLKNVESSNTTN
+59 YNLKNVDSSNTTN

-288 VVVTVNNKEKEVAK
+288 VVVTVNNKEKEVTK

-487 GKAYTLKDAYNK
+487 GKAYTLKDAYDK

-518 NFTVVKIAQE
+518 NFTAVKIAQE

-553 SYKVVNSKVAKVN
+553 SYKVTNNKVAKVN
-566 SKGVVTAL
+566 SKGVITAL

-599 APKLSKSTVNVKVGQ
+599 APKLSKSTVNLKVGQ

-673 TLKINVK
+673 TLKVNVK

>member
-18 SFSTVF
+18 PFSTVF
-24 AVDNSTP
+24 AVDNSK
-31 SNSDTSQNVAETK
+31 SSGSDTSQNANQTM
-44 NNTTPTTVRMGWEVV
+44 NNTMGIVNTEPT
-59 YNLKNVESSNTTN
+59 K
-72 DAWLSYRTTIT
+72 
-83 PKLGYAI
+83 
-90 TKVTATIDGKDVGAI
+90 
-105 TSENGI
+105 
-111 YTINIEQVTGKLTI
+111 
-125 TAEAEPV
+125 
-132 IVDTPKEIQNL
+132 VDTPKELQELYPN
-143 SPKTNFTVANLGK
+143 TNFTVTKLGE
-156 VGNYNLYYNVTQ
+156 VGEYSLYYNVTQ

-178 MGDYVFDCFAQQSPY
+178 IGEYIFNCFAQQKPY

-202 GKAYTLID
+202 GKAYTLAD
-210 AYNELKID
+210 AYKELKID
-218 MDTVYSLIKSNEIHY
+218 MDTVYSIIKSKYINY

-264 NNETTVGNRYNTVI
+264 NNETTVGNHYNTVI

-288 VVVTVNNKEKEVAK
+288 VVVTVNNKEKEATK
-302 NSDGSYTID
+302 NSDGSYTVD

-316 GDINIFASATREKAT
+316 GDINIFASATYEKAPNT
-331 EFSTARV
+331 SVAV
-338 GWHVNYNLSNV
+338 GCEVKYDLTNV
-349 ESSNT
+349 TSSNMT
-354 TDDAWMNYRTV
+354 TDAWMNYRTV
-365 ITPKTGYVI
+365 ITPKAGYVI
-374 TNISAKIHGK
+374 TNISAKIHGN

-395 YEIFVEYLQGGP
+395 YEIFVEYVQGP
-407 LVIKAEAKSVKI
+407 LVIKVEAKSVKI

-425 DKLCPNWILSVA
+425 DKLYPNLILSVA

-487 GKAYTLKDAYNK
+487 GKAYTLKDAYDK
-499 LNINMDAV
+499 LNINMDTV

-553 SYKVVNSKVAKVN
+553 SYKVTNNKVAKVN
-566 SKGVVTAL
+566 SKGVITAL

-580 VIVTLKD
+580 VIVTLKN

-599 APKLSKSTVNVKVGQ
+599 APKLSKSTVNLKVGQ

-649 GFEVEGLKK
+649 EFRVEGLKK

-673 TLKINVK
+673 TLKVNVK

>member
-44 NNTTPTTVRMGWEVV
+44 NNTEPTTVRMGWEVV

-72 DAWLSYRTTIT
+72 DAWSSYRTTIT
-83 PKLGYAI
+83 PKVGYTI
-90 TKVTATIDGKDVGAI
+90 TKVTATINGKDVGTI

-132 IVDTPKEIQNL
+132 IVDTPKELQELYPNTNFTVTKLGEVGEYSLYYNVTQYYQFLDYNVTIGEYIFNCFAQQKPYDLGIYVVGNSKAYTLADAYKELKIDMDTVYSLITSKYINYNFTVGKSIPDVTTQPSENHNVYYYLKGVTSSNNETTVSGNYNTVIKPNSDYEIDYVVVTVNNKEKEVTKNSDGSYTIDLDNVDGDINIFASATREKVTQFSTARVGWHVNYNLSNVESSNTTDDVWLNYKTTLTPKEGYAITYVSATVNGKDVGKITKNNGIYTIDIEKATGNLTITAEAKNIVTDTPKEIQNL

-168 YYQFL
+168 YYQFFENIIKIGN
-173 DYNVT
+173 YE
-178 MGDYVFDCFAQQSPY
+178 FDCFAQQSPY
-193 DLGLYVVGN
+193 G
-202 GKAYTLID
+202 
-210 AYNELKID
+210 
-218 MDTVYSLIKSNEIHY
+218 
-233 NFTVGKSIPDVTTQP
+233 
-248 SENHN
+248 
-253 VYYYL
+253 
-258 KGATSS
+258 
-264 NNETTVGNRYNTVI
+264 
-278 KPNSPYEIDY
+278 
-288 VVVTVNNKEKEVAK
+288 
-302 NSDGSYTID
+302 
-311 LDNVD
+311 
-316 GDINIFASATREKAT
+316 
-331 EFSTARV
+331 
-338 GWHVNYNLSNV
+338 
-349 ESSNT
+349 
-354 TDDAWMNYRTV
+354 
-365 ITPKTGYVI
+365 
-374 TNISAKIHGK
+374 
-384 DVGKITKKNGT
+384 
-395 YEIFVEYLQGGP
+395 
-407 LVIKAEAKSVKI
+407 
-419 DTPKEI
+419 
-425 DKLCPNWILSVA
+425 
-437 NLGKVGKYDLYYKIS
+437 
-452 DYYNFS
+452 
-458 NKNIRMGNYMFN
+458 
-470 CYQQHTPYDLG
+470 LG

-599 APKLSKSTVNVKVGQ
+599 APKLSKSTVNVKVGKTVKVK
-614 SAKIKIY
+614 AL
-621 GKAKGI
+621 GKAKNI
-627 EFGISGRNK
+627 ALKWTVSNK
-636 NIEVWLYKMKDAT
+636 NVNTSIAKMISASVLNIK
-649 GFEVEGLKK
+649 GVKK
-658 GKATLKVKVNNVKTL
+658 GKTTIKVKVNNVKTL
-673 TLKINVK
+673 TLKVNVK

>member
-31 SNSDTSQNVAETK
+31 SNSDKSQNANQTM
-44 NNTTPTTVRMGWEVV
+44 NNTMGIVNTEPT
-59 YNLKNVESSNTTN
+59 K
-72 DAWLSYRTTIT
+72 
-83 PKLGYAI
+83 
-90 TKVTATIDGKDVGAI
+90 
-105 TSENGI
+105 
-111 YTINIEQVTGKLTI
+111 
-125 TAEAEPV
+125 
-132 IVDTPKEIQNL
+132 VDTPKELQELYPN
-143 SPKTNFTVANLGK
+143 TNFTVTKLGE
-156 VGNYNLYYNVTQ
+156 VGEYSLYYNVTH

-178 MGDYVFDCFAQQSPY
+178 IGEYIFNCFAQQKPY

-218 MDTVYSLIKSNEIHY
+218 MDTVYSLITSKYINY

-264 NNETTVGNRYNTVI
+264 NNETTVGNHYNTVI
-278 KPNSPYEIDY
+278 KPNLPYEIDY
-288 VVVTVNNKEKEVAK
+288 VVVTVNNKEREVTK
-302 NSDGSYTID
+302 NLDGSYTVD
-311 LDNVD
+311 LDNID
-316 GDINIFASATREKAT
+316 GDINIFASATPKKASEPIT
-331 EFSTARV
+331 QDGGHDIV
-338 GWHVNYNLSNV
+338 YNLSNV

-354 TDDAWMNYRTV
+354 TDITYTGYKTTL
-365 ITPKTGYVI
+365 TPKDGYAI
-374 TNISAKIHGK
+374 TYVSATVNGK
-384 DVGKITKKNGT
+384 DVGTITKENGIYT
-395 YEIFVEYLQGGP
+395 IDVR
-407 LVIKAEAKSVKI
+407 LVMGKLTITAEAKDIVT

-425 DKLCPNWILSVA
+425 QNLSPKTNFTVA
-437 NLGKVGKYDLYYKIS
+437 NLGKVGNYNLYYNVTQYYQFFENIIKI
-452 DYYNFS
+452 
-458 NKNIRMGNYMFN
+458 GNYEFD
-470 CYQQHTPYDLG
+470 CFAHQSPYGLG

-487 GKAYTLKDAYNK
+487 GKAYTLKDAYDK

-553 SYKVVNSKVAKVN
+553 SYKVTNNKVAKVN

-673 TLKINVK
+673 TLKVNVK

>member
-31 SNSDTSQNVAETK
+31 SNSDKSQNVAETK
-44 NNTTPTTVRMGWEVV
+44 NNTEPTTVRMGWEVV

-90 TKVTATIDGKDVGAI
+90 TKVTATINGKDVGTV

-111 YTINIEQVTGKLTI
+111 YTIDIEQVTGKLTI

-288 VVVTVNNKEKEVAK
+288 VVVTVNNKEKEVTK
-302 NSDGSYTID
+302 NSDGSYTVD

-316 GDINIFASATREKAT
+316 GDINIFASATYEKAPNT
-331 EFSTARV
+331 SVAV
-338 GWHVNYNLSNV
+338 GCEVKYDLTNV
-349 ESSNT
+349 TSSNMT
-354 TDDAWMNYRTV
+354 TDAWMNYRTV
-365 ITPKTGYVI
+365 ITPKAGYVI

-425 DKLCPNWILSVA
+425 DKLYPNLILSVA

-487 GKAYTLKDAYNK
+487 GKAYTLKEAYDK

-528 KLSAT
+528 KLSVT

-553 SYKVVNSKVAKVN
+553 SYKVTNNKVAKVN
-566 SKGVVTAL
+566 SKGVITAL

-599 APKLSKSTVNVKVGQ
+599 APKLSKSTVNLKVGQ

-673 TLKINVK
+673 TLKVNVK

>member
-31 SNSDTSQNVAETK
+31 SNSDKSQNVAETK
-44 NNTTPTTVRMGWEVV
+44 NNTEPTTVRMGWEVV
-59 YNLKNVESSNTTN
+59 YNLKNVDSSNTTN

-288 VVVTVNNKEKEVAK
+288 VVVTVNNKEKEVTK
-302 NSDGSYTID
+302 NSDGSYTVD

-425 DKLCPNWILSVA
+425 DKLCPNLILSVA

>member
-31 SNSDTSQNVAETK
+31 LNSDKSQNANQTM
-44 NNTTPTTVRMGWEVV
+44 NNTMGIVNTEPT
-59 YNLKNVESSNTTN
+59 K
-72 DAWLSYRTTIT
+72 
-83 PKLGYAI
+83 
-90 TKVTATIDGKDVGAI
+90 
-105 TSENGI
+105 
-111 YTINIEQVTGKLTI
+111 
-125 TAEAEPV
+125 
-132 IVDTPKEIQNL
+132 VDTPKELQELYPN
-143 SPKTNFTVANLGK
+143 TNFTVTKLGE
-156 VGNYNLYYNVTQ
+156 VGEYSLYYNVTH

-264 NNETTVGNRYNTVI
+264 NNETTVGNHYNTVI

-288 VVVTVNNKEKEVAK
+288 VVVTVNNKKREVAK
-302 NSDGSYTID
+302 NSDGSYTVD

-316 GDINIFASATREKAT
+316 GDINIFASATPKKASEPIT
-331 EFSTARV
+331 QDGGHDIV
-338 GWHVNYNLSNV
+338 YNLSNV

-354 TDDAWMNYRTV
+354 TDITYTGYKTTL
-365 ITPKTGYVI
+365 TPKDGYAI
-374 TNISAKIHGK
+374 TYVSATVNGK
-384 DVGKITKKNGT
+384 DVGTITKENGIYT
-395 YEIFVEYLQGGP
+395 IDVR
-407 LVIKAEAKSVKI
+407 LVMGKLTITAEAKDIVT

-425 DKLCPNWILSVA
+425 QNISPKTNFTVA
-437 NLGKVGKYDLYYKIS
+437 NLGKVGNYNLYYNVTQYYQFFENIIKI
-452 DYYNFS
+452 
-458 NKNIRMGNYMFN
+458 GNYEFD
-470 CYQQHTPYDLG
+470 CFAHQSPYGLG

-487 GKAYTLKDAYNK
+487 GKAYTLKDAYDK

-553 SYKVVNSKVAKVN
+553 SYKVTNNKVAKVN

-599 APKLSKSTVNVKVGQ
+599 APKLSKSTVNLKVGQ

-673 TLKINVK
+673 TLKVNVK

>member
-31 SNSDTSQNVAETK
+31 SNSDKSQNTNQTM
-44 NNTTPTTVRMGWEVV
+44 NNTMGIVNTEPTKVDTPKELQELYPNTNFTVTKLGEVGEYALYYNVTQKYQYLDYNVTMGEYIFNCFAQQKPYDLGLYVVGNGKAYTLADAYKELKIDMDTVYSIIKSKYINYNFTVGKSIPDVTTQPSENHNVYYYLKGATSSNNEKTVGNHYSTVIKPNSPYEIDYVVVTVNNKEKEVAKNSDGSYTVDLDNIDGDINIFASATPKKASEPITQDGGHDIV
-59 YNLKNVESSNTTN
+59 YNLSNVESSNTT
-72 DAWLSYRTTIT
+72 DITYTGYKTTLT
-83 PKLGYAI
+83 PKDGYAI
-90 TKVTATIDGKDVGAI
+90 TYISATVNGKDVGTI
-105 TSENGI
+105 TKENGI
-111 YTINIEQVTGKLTI
+111 YTIDVRLVMGKLTI
-125 TAEAEPV
+125 TAEAKD
-132 IVDTPKEIQNL
+132 IVTNTPKEIQNL

-168 YYQFL
+168 YYQFF
-173 DYNVT
+173 DDIIKIGNYE
-178 MGDYVFDCFAQQSPY
+178 FDCFAQQSPY
-193 DLGLYVVGN
+193 G
-202 GKAYTLID
+202 
-210 AYNELKID
+210 
-218 MDTVYSLIKSNEIHY
+218 
-233 NFTVGKSIPDVTTQP
+233 
-248 SENHN
+248 
-253 VYYYL
+253 
-258 KGATSS
+258 
-264 NNETTVGNRYNTVI
+264 
-278 KPNSPYEIDY
+278 
-288 VVVTVNNKEKEVAK
+288 
-302 NSDGSYTID
+302 
-311 LDNVD
+311 
-316 GDINIFASATREKAT
+316 
-331 EFSTARV
+331 
-338 GWHVNYNLSNV
+338 
-349 ESSNT
+349 
-354 TDDAWMNYRTV
+354 
-365 ITPKTGYVI
+365 
-374 TNISAKIHGK
+374 
-384 DVGKITKKNGT
+384 
-395 YEIFVEYLQGGP
+395 
-407 LVIKAEAKSVKI
+407 
-419 DTPKEI
+419 
-425 DKLCPNWILSVA
+425 
-437 NLGKVGKYDLYYKIS
+437 
-452 DYYNFS
+452 
-458 NKNIRMGNYMFN
+458 
-470 CYQQHTPYDLG
+470 LG

-487 GKAYTLKDAYNK
+487 GKAYTLKDAYDK

-553 SYKVVNSKVAKVN
+553 SYKVTNNKVAKVN
-566 SKGVVTAL
+566 SKGVITAL

-599 APKLSKSTVNVKVGQ
+599 APKLSKSTVNLKVGQ

-673 TLKINVK
+673 TLKVNVK

>member
-24 AVDNSTP
+24 AVDNSTS
-31 SNSDTSQNVAETK
+31 SNSDKSQNVAETK
-44 NNTTPTTVRMGWEVV
+44 NNTEPTTVRMGWEVV
-59 YNLKNVESSNTTN
+59 YNLKNVDSSNTTN

-132 IVDTPKEIQNL
+132 IVDTPKELQELYPN
-143 SPKTNFTVANLGK
+143 TNFTVTKLGE
-156 VGNYNLYYNVTQ
+156 VGEYSLYYNVTQ

-178 MGDYVFDCFAQQSPY
+178 IGEYIFNCFAQQKPY

-264 NNETTVGNRYNTVI
+264 NNETTVGNHYNTVI
-278 KPNSPYEIDY
+278 KPNSDYEIDY
-288 VVVTVNNKEKEVAK
+288 VVVTVNNKEKEVTK

-316 GDINIFASATREKAT
+316 GDINIFASATREKVT
-331 EFSTARV
+331 QFSTARV

-354 TDDAWMNYRTV
+354 TDDVWLNYKTTL
-365 ITPKTGYVI
+365 TPKEGYAI
-374 TNISAKIHGK
+374 TYVSATVNGK
-384 DVGKITKKNGT
+384 DVGKITKNNGIYT
-395 YEIFVEYLQGGP
+395 IDIEKATGNLTIT
-407 LVIKAEAKSVKI
+407 AEAKNIVT

-425 DKLCPNWILSVA
+425 QNLSPKTNFTVA
-437 NLGKVGKYDLYYKIS
+437 NLGKVGNYNLYYNVTQYYQFFENIIKI
-452 DYYNFS
+452 
-458 NKNIRMGNYMFN
+458 GNYEFD
-470 CYQQHTPYDLG
+470 CFAQQSPYGLG

-487 GKAYTLKDAYNK
+487 GKAYTLKDAYDK

-599 APKLSKSTVNVKVGQ
+599 APKLSKSTVNVKVGKTVKVK
-614 SAKIKIY
+614 AL
-621 GKAKGI
+621 GKAKNI
-627 EFGISGRNK
+627 ALKWTVSNK
-636 NIEVWLYKMKDAT
+636 NVNTSIAKMISANVLNIK
-649 GFEVEGLKK
+649 GVKK
-658 GKATLKVKVNNVKTL
+658 GTTTIKVKVNNVKTL
-673 TLKINVK
+673 TLKVNVK

>member
-31 SNSDTSQNVAETK
+31 SNSDKSHNANQTMNNTMGIVNTEPTKVDTPKELQELYPNTNFTVTKLGEVGEYSLYYNVTRNYQFLDYNVTMGEYIFNCFAQQKPYDLGLYVVGNGKAYTLADAYKELKIDMDTVYSIITSKYINYNFTVGKSIPDVTTQPSENHNVYYYLKGATSSNNKTTVGNHYNTVIKPNSPYEIDYVVVTVNNKEKEATK
-44 NNTTPTTVRMGWEVV
+44 NSDGSYTVDLDNIDGDINIFASATPKKASEPITQDGGHDIV
-59 YNLKNVESSNTTN
+59 YNLSNVESSNTT
-72 DAWLSYRTTIT
+72 DITYTGYKTTLT
-83 PKLGYAI
+83 PKDGYAI
-90 TKVTATIDGKDVGAI
+90 TYISATVNGKDVGTI
-105 TSENGI
+105 TKENGI
-111 YTINIEQVTGKLTI
+111 YTIDVRLVMGKLTI
-125 TAEAEPV
+125 TAEAKD
-132 IVDTPKEIQNL
+132 IVTNTPKEIQNL

-168 YYQFL
+168 YYQFF
-173 DYNVT
+173 DNIIKIGNYE
-178 MGDYVFDCFAQQSPY
+178 FDCFAQQSPY
-193 DLGLYVVGN
+193 G
-202 GKAYTLID
+202 
-210 AYNELKID
+210 
-218 MDTVYSLIKSNEIHY
+218 
-233 NFTVGKSIPDVTTQP
+233 
-248 SENHN
+248 
-253 VYYYL
+253 
-258 KGATSS
+258 
-264 NNETTVGNRYNTVI
+264 
-278 KPNSPYEIDY
+278 
-288 VVVTVNNKEKEVAK
+288 
-302 NSDGSYTID
+302 
-311 LDNVD
+311 
-316 GDINIFASATREKAT
+316 
-331 EFSTARV
+331 
-338 GWHVNYNLSNV
+338 
-349 ESSNT
+349 
-354 TDDAWMNYRTV
+354 
-365 ITPKTGYVI
+365 
-374 TNISAKIHGK
+374 
-384 DVGKITKKNGT
+384 
-395 YEIFVEYLQGGP
+395 
-407 LVIKAEAKSVKI
+407 
-419 DTPKEI
+419 
-425 DKLCPNWILSVA
+425 
-437 NLGKVGKYDLYYKIS
+437 
-452 DYYNFS
+452 
-458 NKNIRMGNYMFN
+458 
-470 CYQQHTPYDLG
+470 LG

-487 GKAYTLKDAYNK
+487 GKAYTLKEAYDK

-518 NFTVVKIAQE
+518 NFTLKKVAQE

-553 SYKVVNSKVAKVN
+553 SYKVTNNKVAKVN
-566 SKGVVTAL
+566 SKGVITAL

-599 APKLSKSTVNVKVGQ
+599 APKLSKSTVNLKVGQ

>member
-24 AVDNSTP
+24 AVDNST
-31 SNSDTSQNVAETK
+31 SSGSGTSQNANQTM
-44 NNTTPTTVRMGWEVV
+44 NNTMGIVNTEPT
-59 YNLKNVESSNTTN
+59 K
-72 DAWLSYRTTIT
+72 
-83 PKLGYAI
+83 
-90 TKVTATIDGKDVGAI
+90 
-105 TSENGI
+105 
-111 YTINIEQVTGKLTI
+111 
-125 TAEAEPV
+125 
-132 IVDTPKEIQNL
+132 VDTPKELQELYPN
-143 SPKTNFTVANLGK
+143 TNFTVTKLGE
-156 VGNYNLYYNVTQ
+156 VGEYALYYNVTQ

-178 MGDYVFDCFAQQSPY
+178 MGDYVFDCFAQQEPY

-202 GKAYTLID
+202 SKAYTLID

-218 MDTVYSLIKSNEIHY
+218 MDTVYSLITSKYINY

-264 NNETTVGNRYNTVI
+264 NNKTTVGNHYNTVI

-288 VVVTVNNKEKEVAK
+288 VVVTVNNKEKEVTK
-302 NSDGSYTID
+302 NSNGSYTVV

-316 GDINIFASATREKAT
+316 GDINIFASATPKKASEPIT
-331 EFSTARV
+331 QDGGHDIV
-338 GWHVNYNLSNV
+338 YNLSNV

-354 TDDAWMNYRTV
+354 TDITYTGYKTTL
-365 ITPKTGYVI
+365 TPKDGYAI
-374 TNISAKIHGK
+374 TYISATVNGK
-384 DVGKITKKNGT
+384 DVGTITKENGIYT
-395 YEIFVEYLQGGP
+395 IDVR
-407 LVIKAEAKSVKI
+407 LVMGKLTITAEAKDIVTN
-419 DTPKEI
+419 TPKEI
-425 DKLCPNWILSVA
+425 QNLSPKTNFTVA
-437 NLGKVGKYDLYYKIS
+437 NLGKVGNYNLYYNATQYYQFFDNIIKI
-452 DYYNFS
+452 
-458 NKNIRMGNYMFN
+458 GNYEFD
-470 CYQQHTPYDLG
+470 CFAQQSPYGLG

-487 GKAYTLKDAYNK
+487 GKAYTLKEAYDK
-499 LNINMDAV
+499 LNINMDTV
-507 YSLINKTNLHY
+507 YSLINKTSLHY
-518 NFTVVKIAQE
+518 NFTVFKVAQE

-553 SYKVVNSKVAKVN
+553 SYKVTNNKVAKVN
-566 SKGVVTAL
+566 SKGVITAL

-580 VIVTLKD
+580 VIVTLKN

-599 APKLSKSTVNVKVGQ
+599 APKLSKSTVNLKVGQ

-673 TLKINVK
+673 TLKVNVK

>member
-8 TSLCLALLMI
+8 TSLCLALFMI

-31 SNSDTSQNVAETK
+31 SNSDKSQNANQTM
-44 NNTTPTTVRMGWEVV
+44 NNTMGIVNTEPT
-59 YNLKNVESSNTTN
+59 K
-72 DAWLSYRTTIT
+72 
-83 PKLGYAI
+83 
-90 TKVTATIDGKDVGAI
+90 
-105 TSENGI
+105 
-111 YTINIEQVTGKLTI
+111 
-125 TAEAEPV
+125 
-132 IVDTPKEIQNL
+132 VDTPKELQELYPNI
-143 SPKTNFTVANLGK
+143 NFTVTKLGE
-156 VGNYNLYYNVTQ
+156 VGEYTLYYNVTRNYQ
-168 YYQFL
+168 YL

-178 MGDYVFDCFAQQSPY
+178 IGEYIFDCFAQQKPY

-202 GKAYTLID
+202 SKAYTLAD
-210 AYNELKID
+210 AYKELKID

-264 NNETTVGNRYNTVI
+264 NNETTVGNHYNTVI

-288 VVVTVNNKEKEVAK
+288 VVVTVNNKKREVAK
-302 NSDGSYTID
+302 NSDGSYTVD

-316 GDINIFASATREKAT
+316 GDISIFASATPKKASEPIT
-331 EFSTARV
+331 QDGGHDIV
-338 GWHVNYNLSNV
+338 YNLSNV

-354 TDDAWMNYRTV
+354 TDITYTGYKTTL
-365 ITPKTGYVI
+365 TPKEGYAI
-374 TNISAKIHGK
+374 TYVSATVNGK
-384 DVGKITKKNGT
+384 DVGKITKNNGIYT
-395 YEIFVEYLQGGP
+395 IDIEKVTGNLTIT
-407 LVIKAEAKSVKI
+407 AEAKNIVT

-425 DKLCPNWILSVA
+425 QNLSPKTNFTVA
-437 NLGKVGKYDLYYKIS
+437 NLGKVGNYNLYYNVTQYYQFFENIIKI
-452 DYYNFS
+452 
-458 NKNIRMGNYMFN
+458 GNYEFD
-470 CYQQHTPYDLG
+470 CFAQQSPYGLG

-487 GKAYTLKDAYNK
+487 GKVYTLKDAYDK

-553 SYKVVNSKVAKVN
+553 SYKVTNNKVAKVN
-566 SKGVVTAL
+566 SKGVITAL

-599 APKLSKSTVNVKVGQ
+599 APKLSKSTVNLKVGQ

-673 TLKINVK
+673 TLKVNVK

>member
-31 SNSDTSQNVAETK
+31 SNSDKSQNANRTM
-44 NNTTPTTVRMGWEVV
+44 NNTMGIVNTEPT
-59 YNLKNVESSNTTN
+59 K
-72 DAWLSYRTTIT
+72 
-83 PKLGYAI
+83 
-90 TKVTATIDGKDVGAI
+90 
-105 TSENGI
+105 
-111 YTINIEQVTGKLTI
+111 
-125 TAEAEPV
+125 
-132 IVDTPKEIQNL
+132 VDTPKELQELYPN
-143 SPKTNFTVANLGK
+143 TNFTVTKLGE
-156 VGNYNLYYNVTQ
+156 VGEYSLYYNVTH

-178 MGDYVFDCFAQQSPY
+178 IGKYIFNCFAQQKPY

-218 MDTVYSLIKSNEIHY
+218 MDTVYSLITSKYINY

-288 VVVTVNNKEKEVAK
+288 IVVTVNNKKREVTK
-302 NSDGSYTID
+302 NLDGSYTVDID
-311 LDNVD
+311 NID
-316 GDINIFASATREKAT
+316 GDINIFASATPKKASEPIT
-331 EFSTARV
+331 QDGGHDIV
-338 GWHVNYNLSNV
+338 YNLSNV

-354 TDDAWMNYRTV
+354 TDITYTGYKTTL
-365 ITPKTGYVI
+365 TPKDGYAI
-374 TNISAKIHGK
+374 TYVSATVNGK
-384 DVGKITKKNGT
+384 DVGTITKENGIYT
-395 YEIFVEYLQGGP
+395 IDVR
-407 LVIKAEAKSVKI
+407 LVMGKLTITAEAKNIVT

-425 DKLCPNWILSVA
+425 QNLSPKTNFTVA
-437 NLGKVGKYDLYYKIS
+437 NLGKVGNYNLYYNVTQHYQFFENIIKI
-452 DYYNFS
+452 
-458 NKNIRMGNYMFN
+458 GNYEFD
-470 CYQQHTPYDLG
+470 CFAQQSPYGLG

-518 NFTVVKIAQE
+518 NFTAVKIAQE

>member
-31 SNSDTSQNVAETK
+31 SNSDKSQNANPTI
-44 NNTTPTTVRMGWEVV
+44 NNTRVVVNTEPT
-59 YNLKNVESSNTTN
+59 K
-72 DAWLSYRTTIT
+72 
-83 PKLGYAI
+83 
-90 TKVTATIDGKDVGAI
+90 
-105 TSENGI
+105 
-111 YTINIEQVTGKLTI
+111 
-125 TAEAEPV
+125 
-132 IVDTPKEIQNL
+132 VDTPKELQELYPN
-143 SPKTNFTVANLGK
+143 TNFTVTKLGE
-156 VGNYNLYYNVTQ
+156 VGEYSLYYNVTQ

-178 MGDYVFDCFAQQSPY
+178 IGEYIFNCFAQQKPY

-202 GKAYTLID
+202 SKAYTLAD
-210 AYNELKID
+210 AYKELKID
-218 MDTVYSLIKSNEIHY
+218 MDTVYSLITSKYINY

-264 NNETTVGNRYNTVI
+264 NNETTVGNHYNTVI

-288 VVVTVNNKEKEVAK
+288 VVVTVNNKEKEVTK

-316 GDINIFASATREKAT
+316 GDINIFASATREKVT

-338 GWHVNYNLSNV
+338 GWYVNYNLSNV

-354 TDDAWMNYRTV
+354 TDDVWLNYKTTL
-365 ITPKTGYVI
+365 TPKDGYAI
-374 TNISAKIHGK
+374 TYVSATVNGK
-384 DVGKITKKNGT
+384 DVGKITKNNGIYT
-395 YEIFVEYLQGGP
+395 IDIEKVTGNLTIT
-407 LVIKAEAKSVKI
+407 AEAKNVVT

-425 DKLCPNWILSVA
+425 QKLSPKTNFTVA
-437 NLGKVGKYDLYYKIS
+437 NLGKVGNYNLYYNVTQYYQFFENIIKI
-452 DYYNFS
+452 
-458 NKNIRMGNYMFN
+458 GNYEFD
-470 CYQQHTPYDLG
+470 CFAQQSPYGLG

-487 GKAYTLKDAYNK
+487 GKAYTLKDAYDK

-599 APKLSKSTVNVKVGQ
+599 APKLSKSTVNVKVGKTVKVK
-614 SAKIKIY
+614 AL
-621 GKAKGI
+621 GKAKNI
-627 EFGISGRNK
+627 ALKWTVSNK
-636 NIEVWLYKMKDAT
+636 NVDTSIAKMISASVLNIK
-649 GFEVEGLKK
+649 GVKK
-658 GKATLKVKVNNVKTL
+658 GKTTLKVKVNNVKTL
-673 TLKINVK
+673 TLKVNVK

>member
-31 SNSDTSQNVAETK
+31 SNSDKSQNANQTM
-44 NNTTPTTVRMGWEVV
+44 NNTMGIVNTEPT
-59 YNLKNVESSNTTN
+59 K
-72 DAWLSYRTTIT
+72 
-83 PKLGYAI
+83 
-90 TKVTATIDGKDVGAI
+90 
-105 TSENGI
+105 
-111 YTINIEQVTGKLTI
+111 
-125 TAEAEPV
+125 
-132 IVDTPKEIQNL
+132 VDTPKELQELYPN
-143 SPKTNFTVANLGK
+143 TNFTVTKLGE
-156 VGNYNLYYNVTQ
+156 VGEYSLYYNVTH

-178 MGDYVFDCFAQQSPY
+178 IGEYIFNCFAQQKPY

-218 MDTVYSLIKSNEIHY
+218 MDTVYSLIKSKYINY

-264 NNETTVGNRYNTVI
+264 NNETTVGNHYNTVI

-288 VVVTVNNKEKEVAK
+288 VVVTVNNKEKEVTK
-302 NSDGSYTID
+302 NSDGSYTVD

-395 YEIFVEYLQGGP
+395 YEIFVEYVQGP

-425 DKLCPNWILSVA
+425 DKLYPNLILSVA

-553 SYKVVNSKVAKVN
+553 SYKVTNNKVAKVN

-673 TLKINVK
+673 TLKVNVK

>member
-31 SNSDTSQNVAETK
+31 SNSDKSQNANQTM
-44 NNTTPTTVRMGWEVV
+44 NNTMGIVNTEPT
-59 YNLKNVESSNTTN
+59 K
-72 DAWLSYRTTIT
+72 
-83 PKLGYAI
+83 
-90 TKVTATIDGKDVGAI
+90 
-105 TSENGI
+105 
-111 YTINIEQVTGKLTI
+111 
-125 TAEAEPV
+125 
-132 IVDTPKEIQNL
+132 VDTPKELQELYPN
-143 SPKTNFTVANLGK
+143 TNFTVTKLGE
-156 VGNYNLYYNVTQ
+156 VGEYTLYYNVTQ

-178 MGDYVFDCFAQQSPY
+178 IGEYIFNCFAQQKPY

-202 GKAYTLID
+202 GKAYTLAD
-210 AYNELKID
+210 AYKELKID
-218 MDTVYSLIKSNEIHY
+218 MDTVYSIIKSKYINY

-264 NNETTVGNRYNTVI
+264 NNETTVGNHYSTVI

-288 VVVTVNNKEKEVAK
+288 VVVTVNNKEKEVTK
-302 NSDGSYTID
+302 NSDGSYTVD

-316 GDINIFASATREKAT
+316 GDINIFASATPKKASEPIT
-331 EFSTARV
+331 QDGGHDIV
-338 GWHVNYNLSNV
+338 YNLSNV

-354 TDDAWMNYRTV
+354 TDITYTGYKTTL
-365 ITPKTGYVI
+365 TPKDGYAI
-374 TNISAKIHGK
+374 TYVSATVNGK
-384 DVGKITKKNGT
+384 DVGTITKENGIYT
-395 YEIFVEYLQGGP
+395 IDVR
-407 LVIKAEAKSVKI
+407 LVMGKLTITAEAKDIVTN
-419 DTPKEI
+419 TPKEI
-425 DKLCPNWILSVA
+425 QNLSPKTNFTVA
-437 NLGKVGKYDLYYKIS
+437 NLGKVGNYNLYYNVTQYYQFFDNIIKI
-452 DYYNFS
+452 
-458 NKNIRMGNYMFN
+458 GNYEFD
-470 CYQQHTPYDLG
+470 CFAQQSPYGLG

-487 GKAYTLKDAYNK
+487 GKAYTLKDAYDK

-518 NFTVVKIAQE
+518 NFTLKKVAQV

-553 SYKVVNSKVAKVN
+553 SYKVTNNKVAKVN
-566 SKGVVTAL
+566 SKGVITAL

-599 APKLSKSTVNVKVGQ
+599 APKLSKSTVNLKVGQ

-649 GFEVEGLKK
+649 EFRVEGLKK

-673 TLKINVK
+673 TLKVNVK

>member
-31 SNSDTSQNVAETK
+31 LNSDKSQNANQTM
-44 NNTTPTTVRMGWEVV
+44 NNTMGIVNTEPT
-59 YNLKNVESSNTTN
+59 K
-72 DAWLSYRTTIT
+72 
-83 PKLGYAI
+83 
-90 TKVTATIDGKDVGAI
+90 
-105 TSENGI
+105 
-111 YTINIEQVTGKLTI
+111 
-125 TAEAEPV
+125 
-132 IVDTPKEIQNL
+132 VDTPKELQELYPN
-143 SPKTNFTVANLGK
+143 TNFTVTKLGE
-156 VGNYNLYYNVTQ
+156 VGEYSLYYNVTH

-264 NNETTVGNRYNTVI
+264 NNETTVGNHYNTVI

-288 VVVTVNNKEKEVAK
+288 VVVTVNNKKREVAK
-302 NSDGSYTID
+302 NSDGSYTVD

-316 GDINIFASATREKAT
+316 GDINIFASATPKKASEPIT
-331 EFSTARV
+331 QDGGHDIV
-338 GWHVNYNLSNV
+338 YNLSNV

-354 TDDAWMNYRTV
+354 TDITYTGYKTTL
-365 ITPKTGYVI
+365 TPKDGYAI
-374 TNISAKIHGK
+374 TYVSATVNGK
-384 DVGKITKKNGT
+384 DVGTITKENGIYT
-395 YEIFVEYLQGGP
+395 IDVR
-407 LVIKAEAKSVKI
+407 LVMGNLTITAEAKNIVT

-425 DKLCPNWILSVA
+425 QNLSPKTNFTVA
-437 NLGKVGKYDLYYKIS
+437 NLGKVGNYNLYYNVTQYYQFFENIIKI
-452 DYYNFS
+452 
-458 NKNIRMGNYMFN
+458 GNYEFD
-470 CYQQHTPYDLG
+470 CFAQQSPYGLG

-487 GKAYTLKDAYNK
+487 GKVYTLKDAYDK

-599 APKLSKSTVNVKVGQ
+599 APKLSKSIVNVKVGKTVKVK
-614 SAKIKIY
+614 AL
-621 GKAKGI
+621 GKAKNI
-627 EFGISGRNK
+627 ALKWTVSNK
-636 NIEVWLYKMKDAT
+636 NVNTSIAKMISASVLNIK
-649 GFEVEGLKK
+649 GVKK
-658 GKATLKVKVNNVKTL
+658 GKTTLKVKVNNVKTL
-673 TLKINVK
+673 TLKVNVK

>member
-31 SNSDTSQNVAETK
+31 SNSDKSQNANQTM
-44 NNTTPTTVRMGWEVV
+44 NNTMVVVNTEPT
-59 YNLKNVESSNTTN
+59 K
-72 DAWLSYRTTIT
+72 
-83 PKLGYAI
+83 
-90 TKVTATIDGKDVGAI
+90 
-105 TSENGI
+105 
-111 YTINIEQVTGKLTI
+111 
-125 TAEAEPV
+125 
-132 IVDTPKEIQNL
+132 VDTPKELQELYPN
-143 SPKTNFTVANLGK
+143 TNFTVTKLGE
-156 VGNYNLYYNVTQ
+156 VGEYSLYYNVTH

-178 MGDYVFDCFAQQSPY
+178 IGEYIFNCFAQQKPY

-202 GKAYTLID
+202 SKAYTLID

-218 MDTVYSLIKSNEIHY
+218 MDTVYSLITSKYINY

-264 NNETTVGNRYNTVI
+264 NNETTVGNHYNTVI

-288 VVVTVNNKEKEVAK
+288 VVVTVNNKKREVTK
-302 NSDGSYTID
+302 NSDGSYTVD

-338 GWHVNYNLSNV
+338 GCEVKYDLTNV
-349 ESSNT
+349 TSSNT

-374 TNISAKIHGK
+374 TNISAKIHGN

-395 YEIFVEYLQGGP
+395 YEIFVEYVQGP

-487 GKAYTLKDAYNK
+487 GKAYTLKDAYDK

-599 APKLSKSTVNVKVGQ
+599 APKLSKSTVNLKVGQ

-636 NIEVWLYKMKDAT
+636 NVEVWLYKMKDAT
-649 GFEVEGLKK
+649 EFRVEGLKK

-673 TLKINVK
+673 TLKVNVK

>member
-44 NNTTPTTVRMGWEVV
+44 NNTEPTTVRMGWEVV

-72 DAWLSYRTTIT
+72 DAWSSYRTTIT
-83 PKLGYAI
+83 PKVGYTI
-90 TKVTATIDGKDVGAI
+90 TKVTATINGKDVGTI

-132 IVDTPKEIQNL
+132 IVDTPKELQELYPNTNFTVTKLGEVGEYSLYYNVTQYYQFLDYNVTIGEYIFNCFAQQKPYDLGLYVVGNSKAYTLADAYKELKIDMDTVYSLITSKYINYNFTVGKSIPDVTTQPSENHNVYYYLKGVTSSNNETTVSGNYNTVIKPNSDYEIDYVVVTVNNKEKEVTKNSDGSYTIDLDNVDGDINIFASATREKVTQFSTARVGWHVNYNLSNVESSNTTDDVWLNYKTTLTPKEGYAITYVSATVNGKDVGKITKNNGIYTIDIEKATGNLTITAEAKNIVTDTPKEIQNL

-168 YYQFL
+168 YYQFFENIIKIGN
-173 DYNVT
+173 YE
-178 MGDYVFDCFAQQSPY
+178 FDCFAQQSPY
-193 DLGLYVVGN
+193 GLGLYVVGN
-202 GKAYTLID
+202 
-210 AYNELKID
+210 
-218 MDTVYSLIKSNEIHY
+218 S
-233 NFTVGKSIPDVTTQP
+233 
-248 SENHN
+248 
-253 VYYYL
+253 
-258 KGATSS
+258 
-264 NNETTVGNRYNTVI
+264 
-278 KPNSPYEIDY
+278 
-288 VVVTVNNKEKEVAK
+288 
-302 NSDGSYTID
+302 
-311 LDNVD
+311 
-316 GDINIFASATREKAT
+316 
-331 EFSTARV
+331 
-338 GWHVNYNLSNV
+338 
-349 ESSNT
+349 
-354 TDDAWMNYRTV
+354 
-365 ITPKTGYVI
+365 
-374 TNISAKIHGK
+374 
-384 DVGKITKKNGT
+384 
-395 YEIFVEYLQGGP
+395 
-407 LVIKAEAKSVKI
+407 
-419 DTPKEI
+419 
-425 DKLCPNWILSVA
+425 
-437 NLGKVGKYDLYYKIS
+437 
-452 DYYNFS
+452 
-458 NKNIRMGNYMFN
+458 
-470 CYQQHTPYDLG
+470 
-481 LYVVGN
+481 
-487 GKAYTLKDAYNK
+487 KAYTLKDAYDK

-553 SYKVVNSKVAKVN
+553 SYKVTNNKVAKVN
-566 SKGVVTAL
+566 SKGVITAL

-658 GKATLKVKVNNVKTL
+658 GKTTLKVKVNNVKTL
-673 TLKINVK
+673 TLKVNVK

>member
-24 AVDNSTP
+24 AVDNST
-31 SNSDTSQNVAETK
+31 SSGSGTSQNVAETK

-83 PKLGYAI
+83 PKVGYTI
-90 TKVTATIDGKDVGAI
+90 TKVTATIDGKDVGTV

-168 YYQFL
+168 KYQYL

-178 MGDYVFDCFAQQSPY
+178 MGDYVFDCFAQQKPY

-202 GKAYTLID
+202 GKAYTLAD
-210 AYNELKID
+210 AYKELKID

-233 NFTVGKSIPDVTTQP
+233 NFTVEKSIPDVTTQP
-248 SENHN
+248 SANHN

-264 NNETTVGNRYNTVI
+264 NNETTVGNHYNTVI
-278 KPNSPYEIDY
+278 KPNSDYEIDY
-288 VVVTVNNKEKEVAK
+288 IVVTVNNKEKEVAK

-316 GDINIFASATREKAT
+316 GDINIFASATPKKASEPIT
-331 EFSTARV
+331 RV
-338 GWHVNYNLSNV
+338 GWEVDYNVTNAYLTNK
-349 ESSNT
+349 NT
-354 TDDAWMNYRTV
+354 DVLGSYSTRIYTV
-365 ITPKTGYVI
+365 GTYIVTYV
-374 TNISAKIHGK
+374 SATINGK
-384 DVGKITKKNGT
+384 DVGTIKEVVGG
-395 YEIFVEYLQGGP
+395 YEIN
-407 LVIKAEAKSVKI
+407 IKNVTGKLTITVEAKNFQSP
-419 DTPKEI
+419 TPKE
-425 DKLCPNWILSVA
+425 LQALSPNSNFSVI
-437 NLGKVGKYDLYYKIS
+437 NLGKVGNYNLYYNTTS
-452 DYYNFS
+452 SYEDLEY
-458 NKNIRMGNYMFN
+458 NIRIGDYVYTCM
-470 CYQQHTPYDLG
+470 YQQSPDDLG
-481 LYVVGN
+481 LYIVGN
-487 GKAYTLKDAYNK
+487 GKAYTLQDAYSKIKN
-499 LNINMDAV
+499 LNMDTV
-507 YSLINKTNLHY
+507 YSLINKMNIDY
-518 NFTVVKIAQE
+518 NFTVNKKPIV

-553 SYKVVNSKVAKVN
+553 SYKVTNNKVAKVN
-566 SKGVVTAL
+566 SKGVITAL

-599 APKLSKSTVNVKVGQ
+599 APKLSKSTVNLKVGQ

-636 NIEVWLYKMKDAT
+636 NIKVWLYKMKDAT

>member
-31 SNSDTSQNVAETK
+31 LNSDKSQNANQTM
-44 NNTTPTTVRMGWEVV
+44 NNTMGIVNTEPT
-59 YNLKNVESSNTTN
+59 K
-72 DAWLSYRTTIT
+72 
-83 PKLGYAI
+83 
-90 TKVTATIDGKDVGAI
+90 
-105 TSENGI
+105 
-111 YTINIEQVTGKLTI
+111 
-125 TAEAEPV
+125 
-132 IVDTPKEIQNL
+132 VDTPKELQELYPN
-143 SPKTNFTVANLGK
+143 TNFTVTKLGE
-156 VGNYNLYYNVTQ
+156 VGEYSLYYNVTH

-264 NNETTVGNRYNTVI
+264 NNETTVGNHYNTVI

-288 VVVTVNNKEKEVAK
+288 VVVTVNNKKREVAK
-302 NSDGSYTID
+302 NSDGSYTVD

-316 GDINIFASATREKAT
+316 GDINIFASATPKKASEPIT
-331 EFSTARV
+331 QDGGHDIV
-338 GWHVNYNLSNV
+338 YNLSNV

-354 TDDAWMNYRTV
+354 TDITYTGYKTTL
-365 ITPKTGYVI
+365 TPKDGYAI
-374 TNISAKIHGK
+374 TYVSATVNGK
-384 DVGKITKKNGT
+384 DVGTITKENGIYT
-395 YEIFVEYLQGGP
+395 IDVR
-407 LVIKAEAKSVKI
+407 LVMGNLTITAEAKNIVT

-425 DKLCPNWILSVA
+425 QNLSPKTNFTVA
-437 NLGKVGKYDLYYKIS
+437 NLGKVGNYNLYYNVTQYYQFFENIIKI
-452 DYYNFS
+452 
-458 NKNIRMGNYMFN
+458 GNYEFD
-470 CYQQHTPYDLG
+470 CFAHQSPYGLG

-487 GKAYTLKDAYNK
+487 GKAYTLKNAYDK

-553 SYKVVNSKVAKVN
+553 SYKVANNKVAKVN

-599 APKLSKSTVNVKVGQ
+599 APKLSKSTVNVKVGKTVKVK
-614 SAKIKIY
+614 AL
-621 GKAKGI
+621 GKAKNI
-627 EFGISGRNK
+627 ALKWTVSNK
-636 NIEVWLYKMKDAT
+636 NVNTSIAKMISASVLNIK
-649 GFEVEGLKK
+649 GVKK
-658 GKATLKVKVNNVKTL
+658 GKTTLKVKVNNVKTL
-673 TLKINVK
+673 TLKVNVK

>member
-31 SNSDTSQNVAETK
+31 SNSDKSQNANQTM
-44 NNTTPTTVRMGWEVV
+44 NNTMVVVNTEPT
-59 YNLKNVESSNTTN
+59 K
-72 DAWLSYRTTIT
+72 
-83 PKLGYAI
+83 
-90 TKVTATIDGKDVGAI
+90 
-105 TSENGI
+105 
-111 YTINIEQVTGKLTI
+111 
-125 TAEAEPV
+125 
-132 IVDTPKEIQNL
+132 VDTPKELQELYPN
-143 SPKTNFTVANLGK
+143 TNFTVTKLGE
-156 VGNYNLYYNVTQ
+156 VGEYSLYYNVTH

-178 MGDYVFDCFAQQSPY
+178 IGEYIFNCFAQQKPY

-218 MDTVYSLIKSNEIHY
+218 MDTVYSLITSKYINY

-264 NNETTVGNRYNTVI
+264 NNETTVGNHYNTVI

-288 VVVTVNNKEKEVAK
+288 VVVTVNNKKREVTK
-302 NSDGSYTID
+302 NSDGSYTVD

-316 GDINIFASATREKAT
+316 GDINIFASATREKVT

-338 GWHVNYNLSNV
+338 GWYVNYNLSNV

-354 TDDAWMNYRTV
+354 TDDVWLNYKTTL
-365 ITPKTGYVI
+365 TPKDGYAI
-374 TNISAKIHGK
+374 TYVSATVNGK
-384 DVGKITKKNGT
+384 DVGKITKNNGIYT
-395 YEIFVEYLQGGP
+395 IDIEKVTGNLTIT
-407 LVIKAEAKSVKI
+407 AEAKNVVT

-425 DKLCPNWILSVA
+425 QKLSPKTNFTVA
-437 NLGKVGKYDLYYKIS
+437 NLGKVGNYNLYYNVTQYYQFFENIIKI
-452 DYYNFS
+452 
-458 NKNIRMGNYMFN
+458 GNYEFD
-470 CYQQHTPYDLG
+470 CFAQQSPYGLG

-487 GKAYTLKDAYNK
+487 GKAYTLKDAYDK

-599 APKLSKSTVNVKVGQ
+599 APKLSKSTVNLKVGQ

-636 NIEVWLYKMKDAT
+636 NIKVWLYKMKDAT
-649 GFEVEGLKK
+649 EFRVEGLKK

-673 TLKINVK
+673 TLKVNVK